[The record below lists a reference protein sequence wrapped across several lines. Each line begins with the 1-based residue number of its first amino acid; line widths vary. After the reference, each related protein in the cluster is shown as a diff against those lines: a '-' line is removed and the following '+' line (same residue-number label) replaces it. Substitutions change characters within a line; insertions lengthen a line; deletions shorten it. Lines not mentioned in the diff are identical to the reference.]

1 MLISDSS
8 YAQNL
13 HIQKSSC
20 LVRTSCISEVAYDL
34 TLNLPR
40 GSHYSGKIVITFKVN
55 CLPQNADDL

>member
-40 GSHYSGKIVITFKVN
+40 GSHYSGKIAITFKVN